1 MKMKRRRSENF
12 SSLKKLLQQQMSDTA
27 GRVIMLEHISSI
39 QTSLHKKSERN
50 DLDSLVSELK
60 RVDGELHALMD
71 I

>member
-1 MKMKRRRSENF
+1 
-12 SSLKKLLQQQMSDTA
+12 MSDTA